1 MNKLVNA
8 YKKMSFEEKTIFA
21 AKFSILFNALLAIG
35 KIVLSIFKGI
45 FFMVAGILNILFLVS
60 KLECFMGVKYP
71 HKKTFKY
78 RNFSTGIFLILAGI
92 QYAIYMGRMIYADIE
107 VVNYGGFLSVSIAT
121 VAFVEMTIAIIGC
134 FKVYGKGHYYR
145 NLKIINLSSAMTA
158 IVLTEVALMTFA
170 SDTDSRLINGIFGLV
185 VGIIILLLGIFIIIA
200 PKISI
205 VDREH
210 NMYKQVKNDVS
221 LEQKFELKLTTSKFY
236 GNYYYKASVNGD
248 IVDGHI
254 VKGTSPIFKWNI
266 YIKILVI
273 VLSEILIFP
282 YAVGALVYYFKNAK
296 IIDKLDSKMTSLG
309 CVKINNMEE

>member
-1 MNKLVNA
+1 MNRII
-8 YKKMSFEEKTIFA
+8 KKFKSLSFEERTVFSA
-21 AKFSILFNALLAIG
+21 EFSIIFNAILAIG
-35 KIVLSIFKGI
+35 KIILSIFQGI
-45 FFMVAGILNILFLVS
+45 FFMVAGILNILFLIS

-71 HKKTFKY
+71 HKKTFRY
-78 RNFSTGIFLILAGI
+78 RNIATGVFLILAGI
-92 QYAIYMGRMIYADIE
+92 QYAIYMGRMIYANIE
-107 VVNYGGFLSVSIAT
+107 PVNYGGFLSVCIAT
-121 VAFVEMTIAIIGC
+121 VAFVEMAIAIIGC
-134 FKVYGKGHYYR
+134 FKVYGKGHYFR
-145 NLKIINLSSAMTA
+145 NLKIINLCSAMTA

-170 SDTDSRLINGIFGLV
+170 SETDSRLISGIFGLV
-185 VGIIILLLGIFIIIA
+185 VGIIISILGIFIIIA

-210 NMYKQVKNDVS
+210 NIYKVINHKNIVS
-221 LEQKFELKLTTSKFY
+221 EKLEIKLTNSKFY

-254 VKGTSPIFKWNI
+254 VKKKSPIAKWNI

-296 IIDKLDSKMTSLG
+296 LIDKLDSKMTSLG
-309 CVKINNMEE
+309 CVKIKESEE

>member
-1 MNKLVNA
+1 MNKLINA

-107 VVNYGGFLSVSIAT
+107 AVNYGGFLSVSIAT

-170 SDTDSRLINGIFGLV
+170 SDIDSRLINGLFGLV
-185 VGIIILLLGIFIIIA
+185 VGIIISLLGIFIIIA